1 MFAAWH
7 RVNSLYVSAIGT
19 IVLEFATLPA
29 SVTTLIAPHLSL
41 HGFLSFSLRWWAPQ
55 APSSIVSLYLH
66 SLLAGVHQLWFL
78 FWRFPDWLL
87 SGPLGTSSR
96 VFIYHQFK
104 CNPCSPWLHLLLLTP
119 SFHLQASVSSQPL
132 LLRQEAQLWWMWAV
146 PAAPD
151 TALFP
156 PAMGEVRLRAQL
168 SSSLGVVLD
177 GREIPGPRSCLSPRG
192 SLHPVTGQCGSIKLW
207 PLCSNLSRL
216 WRAVSAPHW
225 TTCMAAQLL
234 PLPRAAAFTLP

>member
-132 LLRQEAQLWWMWAV
+132 SLRQEAQLWWMWAA

-151 TALFP
+151 TALSP
-156 PAMGEVRLRAQL
+156 QPWERWGWGL
-168 SSSLGVVLD
+168 SSVPLWELCLMEERYLAQDPASLLVAACIQWL
-177 GREIPGPRSCLSPRG
+177 
-192 SLHPVTGQCGSIKLW
+192 
-207 PLCSNLSRL
+207 
-216 WRAVSAPHW
+216 VSVEV
-225 TTCMAAQLL
+225 
-234 PLPRAAAFTLP
+234 